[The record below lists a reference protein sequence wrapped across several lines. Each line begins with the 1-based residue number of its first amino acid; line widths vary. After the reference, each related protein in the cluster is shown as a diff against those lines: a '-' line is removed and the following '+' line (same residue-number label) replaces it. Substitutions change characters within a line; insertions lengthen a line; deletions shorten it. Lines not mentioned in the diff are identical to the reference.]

1 MNFSL
6 FSIYRKLPEDFKY
19 FFSGSFFL
27 GLSSIF
33 SLIVPLIIIPYLIK
47 IVGLSGYGLSVVAF
61 SVMYFLSLIIDFG
74 YVVSGVNMLSKSSSK
89 VEKGKIIV
97 YAIYTK
103 AVLFLVLLIC
113 FILSVVF
120 VPYLREHYILYSYS
134 FLITFSSVF
143 NLNWILQGLQK
154 IKILSIVS
162 VLSKTIYLIGI
173 LLFVNE
179 KSDYVLINLI
189 FALGILVSGIFS
201 FYIIKKEIPLPL
213 IPYNLRK
220 FSEEIRASGYYF
232 VSNISIYLSSSVYP
246 VILNFFVSSEMIG
259 VFSIVEK
266 IYNLL
271 RAIFSIYLNLMLPRV
286 SSFVESS
293 ISKGTSQLKKTYIFI
308 IVFVLLE
315 IIVAW
320 VFKYDIVLFFTKEFV
335 PLTTSLLEVSLVG
348 VLIVILNCPFYLMLL
363 ALDEKKVVMKTT
375 IIGGFTG
382 LILCSVLSLY
392 FGISGAIYSMIAT
405 ELFYSLTYVIIFFK
419 IIKRK

>member
-286 SSFVESS
+286 SSLVESS

>member
-74 YVVSGVNMLSKSSSK
+74 YVVSGVNMLSKSRSK

-286 SSFVESS
+286 SSLVESS